1 MEKVNAKSNGYEV
14 IDEFDIDIAST
25 VWLEFENN
33 NIVKVI
39 DEFENNII
47 KRVHVKKGGQ
57 EIERVY

>member
-14 IDEFDIDIAST
+14 IDEFDIDIASI
-25 VWLEFENN
+25 VWLEFKNN

-39 DEFENNII
+39 DEFDNNII
-47 KRVHVKKGGQ
+47 KRVHVKKDGQ